1 MNDLS
6 VLFISGYCN
15 AQKDEWIL
23 SLRNS
28 PGLDPSQRLF
38 KAVIEGLRYHGCDV
52 TCISALPIGTSN
64 SSRELR
70 YFKRSEET
78 VDEIKFIYPAF
89 RIGRIKRLWDLYKNT
104 KQEVKRWLQD
114 TEGKKRVVI
123 CDSLLVMCTGISR
136 KISQK
141 HKVKVFAYVT
151 DYPSMA
157 TNIKR
162 RKVSFTKRILQY
174 LFDKYA
180 DKDLKKYDGYILVA
194 EGLKD
199 LIKIKKQPYLIIEDI
214 ISIPKD
220 ILLKKEVDN
229 DKFIIVYGGALCE
242 RFGINKLIDA
252 ISLIHNNKV
261 RLYFYGSGESTNYI
275 NTISKRDAR
284 IKYCGL
290 VSFDELQKIQ
300 RNASLLINPRPS
312 DEIFAAYSFPSKT
325 LSYMLTGTPV
335 LSTKISGIPAS
346 YQPYLYWF
354 DKEDV
359 ISMAK
364 KIEEIMEIPPA
375 ELKAKGHKALEY
387 VINEKNEVI
396 QSFKLIKLIEGV
408 ING

>member
-15 AQKDEWIL
+15 AQKYEWIL

-141 HKVKVFAYVT
+141 HKVKVFA
-151 DYPSMA
+151 
-157 TNIKR
+157 
-162 RKVSFTKRILQY
+162 
-174 LFDKYA
+174 
-180 DKDLKKYDGYILVA
+180 
-194 EGLKD
+194 
-199 LIKIKKQPYLIIEDI
+199 
-214 ISIPKD
+214 
-220 ILLKKEVDN
+220 
-229 DKFIIVYGGALCE
+229 
-242 RFGINKLIDA
+242 
-252 ISLIHNNKV
+252 
-261 RLYFYGSGESTNYI
+261 
-275 NTISKRDAR
+275 
-284 IKYCGL
+284 
-290 VSFDELQKIQ
+290 
-300 RNASLLINPRPS
+300 
-312 DEIFAAYSFPSKT
+312 
-325 LSYMLTGTPV
+325 
-335 LSTKISGIPAS
+335 
-346 YQPYLYWF
+346 
-354 DKEDV
+354 
-359 ISMAK
+359 
-364 KIEEIMEIPPA
+364 
-375 ELKAKGHKALEY
+375 
-387 VINEKNEVI
+387 
-396 QSFKLIKLIEGV
+396 
-408 ING
+408 